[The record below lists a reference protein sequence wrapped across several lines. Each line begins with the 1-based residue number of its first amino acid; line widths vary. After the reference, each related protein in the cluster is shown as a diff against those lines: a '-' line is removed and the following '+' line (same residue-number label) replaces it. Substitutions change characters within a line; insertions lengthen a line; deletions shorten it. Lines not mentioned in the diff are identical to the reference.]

1 MISDKAI
8 GRLSIYLRI
17 LNELIGHNQQYI
29 YSHDLAV
36 RAGATAAQVRRD
48 IMNVGYSGHPNRGY
62 DVGELAHSID
72 AFLVPRVSQH
82 VALAGVGN
90 LGRAILTYFG
100 GRHPRLSIDVVFDND
115 PRKYDRVISGCT
127 CFPVSD
133 MVDVLIERDISIG
146 IITVPSESA
155 QMIADKYVQSG
166 VTGILNFAPIPVHV
180 PTSVYVDN
188 IDMTMSLEK
197 VAYFSQQT
205 YKGRGNV

>member
-1 MISDKAI
+1 MISDKTI
-8 GRLSIYLRI
+8 GRLSLYLRI
-17 LNELIGHNQQYI
+17 LNGLIEQEEQYI

-48 IMNVGYSGHPNRGY
+48 IMNVGYSGNPNRGY
-62 DVGELAHSID
+62 DVGGLARSID

-82 VALAGVGN
+82 VALTGVGN

-115 PRKYDRVISGCT
+115 PGKYDRIISGCS
-127 CFPVSD
+127 CFPVED
-133 MVDVLIERDISIG
+133 MVDVLTERDISIG
-146 IITVPSESA
+146 IITVPFEVA
-155 QMIADKYVQSG
+155 QTVAEKYVQGG
-166 VTGILNFAPIPVHV
+166 VTGILNFAPTPVRV
-180 PTSVYVDN
+180 PTGVYVDN

-205 YKGRGNV
+205 YKGRGLV